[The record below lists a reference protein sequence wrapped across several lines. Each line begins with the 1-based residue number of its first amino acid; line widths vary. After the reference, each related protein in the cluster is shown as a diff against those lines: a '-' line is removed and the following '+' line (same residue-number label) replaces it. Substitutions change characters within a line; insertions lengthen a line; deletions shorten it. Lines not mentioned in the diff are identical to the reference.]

1 MTPVE
6 LSRTVLRAVRR
17 AVEEGELKVAV
28 PERVVVAPP
37 GGGGCGDYAT
47 GVALQ
52 LARPAGQ
59 TPQRVAGIL
68 RAQLLRQSGIREVA
82 VTGPGFLNIS
92 LGGSAA
98 VALVAEILA
107 AGVRYGEG
115 DALRGQVVRLGVP
128 SEVRAVVQGEV
139 LVRLL
144 RSQGADA
151 RLVHLTDLAPRTQ
164 VSRPSG
170 SSGRDAEGEGVRL
183 PQEWSA
189 VLGVPA
195 VLPAPDGDVSALA
208 PVPVPVPAPA
218 DVLTL
223 GRDAARWALLYPAP
237 HDRPDVP
244 GVHLLQRESNPLFR
258 VRYAHARV
266 RSLLRNAADLGYAS
280 EPGEAAGQAGA
291 ERALLALLGDHPRVL
306 AAAAAQRAPDR
317 VARQLVAVA
326 DAVMPLLPAVLPLG
340 EEKPS
345 AAHRARLALAEAAG
359 AVLAGGLDLLGIDAP
374 DHL

>member
-17 AVEEGELKVAV
+17 AVEEGELEVAV

-52 LARPAGQ
+52 LARPAGE
-59 TPQRVAGIL
+59 TPQRVARIL
-68 RAQLLRQSGIREVA
+68 RAHLLRQSGIREVA

-107 AGVRYGEG
+107 AGARYGES
-115 DALRGQVVRLGVP
+115 DALRGQVVRLGAPV
-128 SEVRAVVQGEV
+128 EMRAVVQGEV
-139 LVRLL
+139 LVRVL

-151 RLVHLTDLAPRTQ
+151 RLVHLTHLTPRAQT
-164 VSRPSG
+164 SRPAG
-170 SSGRDAEGEGVRL
+170 SSGREAGGEAVRL
-183 PQEWSA
+183 PREWSA
-189 VLGVPA
+189 VLGVPS
-195 VLPAPDGDVSALA
+195 VLPAPGADVSALA
-208 PVPVPVPAPA
+208 PVPVPAPA
-218 DVLTL
+218 DVLAL

-237 HDRPDVP
+237 HDRPVMP

-266 RSLLRNAADLGYAS
+266 RALLRNAADLGYGS
-280 EPGEAAGQAGA
+280 EPGEAVRQAPA
-291 ERALLALLGDHPRVL
+291 ERTLLALLGDHPRVL
-306 AAAAAQRAPDR
+306 AAVAAQRTPDR
-317 VARQLVAVA
+317 LARQLVAVA